1 MFLTRKSL
9 PRRTFLRNAGISV
22 GLPLLDAMIPAH
34 TALAQTAARAVPKL
48 GFIYFPH
55 GAVMDQ
61 WTPAKVGRDF
71 ALGSILQPLAPYQNK
86 LTVISG
92 LENRH
97 ATGPVHA
104 IAPGTWLSAV
114 TPRVSHDP
122 NGGVTIDQVA
132 AKHIG
137 QDTPLPS
144 IELALEESGGS
155 SGCDRDYG
163 CSYASTTSFR
173 TPTTPLPMEHNP
185 GRMLQRLFGRGD
197 SELERKS
204 IAGQYGS
211 LLDMVTDQ
219 AGSLQR
225 KLGGQDKV
233 RIDEFLDSVREIE
246 RRVQK
251 LKVQNLD
258 GLAMPNVPAGIPES
272 IDEHLNLMFDMIHI
286 AWQAGVTRVAS
297 FMMAAEASNKTYN
310 HLGIADAFHPLSHH
324 QNNPAKMDRL
334 AVIQKYNTQVFSRFV
349 GKLASTADGEGS
361 MLDNCIL
368 LFGSNMSDSN
378 VHNNFPLPLTVV
390 GGGCGRIKGGQH
402 LRYPDR
408 TPIANLLLTVLDRAG
423 VPVAAVGDSTGPFA
437 EV

>member
-9 PRRTFLRNAGISV
+9 SRRTFLRNAGICV

-61 WTPAKVGRDF
+61 WTPDTIGRDF
-71 ALGSILQPLAPYQNK
+71 ILKSILQPLAPYQDK

-122 NGGVTIDQVA
+122 NGGVTIDQIA
-132 AKHIG
+132 AQHIG

-155 SGCDRDYG
+155 SSCDRDYG

-185 GRMLQRLFGRGD
+185 GRMLQHLFGQGG
-197 SELERKS
+197 SEQERKS
-204 IAGQYGS
+204 IAGEYGS

-219 AGSLQR
+219 AASLRR
-225 KLGGQDKV
+225 KLGIQDRV
-233 RIDEFLDSVREIE
+233 RIDDFLDTVREIE

-251 LKVQNLD
+251 LEAQNLA
-258 GLAMPNVPAGIPES
+258 GLAMPQVPAGIPES

-286 AWQAGVTRVAS
+286 AWQSGATRVAS

-349 GKLASTADGEGS
+349 GKLAATKEGEGS
-361 MLDNCIL
+361 MLDNAIL

-378 VHNNFPLPLTVV
+378 VHNNFPLPLALV

-408 TPIANLLLTVLDRAG
+408 TPIANLLLTVLDRAR
-423 VPVAAVGDSTGPFA
+423 VPVTAVGDSTGAFA